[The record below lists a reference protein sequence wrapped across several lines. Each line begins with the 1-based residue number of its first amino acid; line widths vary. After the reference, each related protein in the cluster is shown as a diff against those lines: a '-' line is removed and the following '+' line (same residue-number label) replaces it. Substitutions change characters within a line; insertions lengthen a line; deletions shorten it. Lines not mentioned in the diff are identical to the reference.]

1 MYDKNLKQRSL
12 IMALEYQNPV
22 KSETNPPYMG
32 YNIPSRS
39 RYTSWGAIFAG
50 TFVALTVQVMLT
62 LLGLAVR
69 AFDPV
74 ILQNSLAAGV
84 GVDIW
89 LIISSIISF
98 FVGGLVAGRMLG
110 LKSSLYGSLHG
121 LAVWGLCTIAS
132 LYFVGTALG
141 MLIGGSN
148 IIVARGINFLS
159 GGLTGAGI
167 MANTLNTSI
176 AAVIAVF
183 LSGLAALWGGSIGAS
198 SVKAEAIMTEE
209 EKKLHEERRE
219 FPRAA

>member
-1 MYDKNLKQRSL
+1 
-12 IMALEYQNPV
+12 MALEYQNPV
-22 KSETNPPYMG
+22 KSEINPSYTG
-32 YNIPSRS
+32 YNIRSRS
-39 RYTSWGAIFAG
+39 RFMSWGAIFAG

-74 ILQNSLAAGV
+74 ILQNTLAAGV

-89 LIISSIISF
+89 LTVSSIISF

-110 LKSSLYGSLHG
+110 IRSSLHGSLHG
-121 LAVWGLCTIAS
+121 LTVWGLGTIFS
-132 LYFVGTALG
+132 LYMAGTALG

-148 IIVARGINFLS
+148 IIVTRGINFLS
-159 GGLTGAGI
+159 SGLTGAGI

-183 LSGLAALWGGSIGAS
+183 LSGLAAMGGGSIGAS
-198 SVKAEAIMTEE
+198 SVKAEVAIEEE
-209 EKKLHEERRE
+209 EKKLREERRE

>member
-1 MYDKNLKQRSL
+1 
-12 IMALEYQNPV
+12 MALEYQNPV
-22 KSETNPPYMG
+22 KSEINPPYMG
-32 YNIPSRS
+32 YNIPSHS
-39 RYTSWGAIFAG
+39 RFMSWGAIFAG

-69 AFDPV
+69 AFNPV
-74 ILQNSLAAGV
+74 ILQNTLTAGV

-89 LIISSIISF
+89 LIVSSIISL

-110 LKSSLYGSLHG
+110 IRSPLHGSLHG
-121 LAVWGLCTIAS
+121 LAVWGICTIFS
-132 LYFVGTALG
+132 LYMVGTALG
-141 MLIGGSN
+141 MLIGGST

-159 GGLTGAGI
+159 SGLTGAGI

-183 LSGLAALWGGSIGAS
+183 LSGLAAMGGGSIGAS
-198 SVKAEAIMTEE
+198 SVKAEAVIAEE

>member
-1 MYDKNLKQRSL
+1 
-12 IMALEYQNPV
+12 MALEYQNPV
-22 KSETNPPYMG
+22 KSEINSPYIG

-39 RYTSWGAIFAG
+39 RFMSWGAIFAG
-50 TFVALTVQVMLT
+50 SFVALTVQVMLT

-69 AFDPV
+69 AFNPV
-74 ILQNSLAAGV
+74 ILQNTLAAGV

-89 LIISSIISF
+89 LIVSSIISL

-110 LKSSLYGSLHG
+110 IKSSLHGSLHG
-121 LAVWGLCTIAS
+121 LAVWGLCTIFS
-132 LYFVGTALG
+132 LYMVGTALG

-148 IIVARGINFLS
+148 IIVASGINFLS
-159 GGLTGAGI
+159 SGLTGAGI

-183 LSGLAALWGGSIGAS
+183 LSGLSAMGGGSIGAS
-198 SVKAEAIMTEE
+198 SVKAEAVIEEE
-209 EKKLHEERRE
+209 EKKQREERRE